1 MKKRLITLAIAGAVA
16 TPFAVQAGSL
26 TVPNQDITLSGGIT
40 GAYRNQTDTKKD
52 AFVVDDAL
60 LDFASE
66 AKTGGLGFDLG
77 LGTFANNSLYAG
89 SQLNSIGNGGTIT
102 AQYGWVSVMP
112 MEGLKIDAGKLATNV
127 GYELVPSYLNA
138 QALHGLVWNDQPAY
152 YTGARATYSTGD
164 MSFYAEANKNAFPTA
179 GGGPG
184 SGFGAS
190 ATMGPVFGA
199 VNVVSAVNEVYIVD
213 FIASGKAG
221 NIDLAANID
230 YIGKSKALKNATPN
244 TDDNATGIALYASFP
259 VAEKTTLP
267 IRFEYIN
274 DGTSNLYGL
283 TNSASGAT
291 SKSAYTFSISPTY
304 NFTKATF
311 VRGSISYVST
321 DKKSLYVDDQNHF
334 TDTSLTVGAQAGVLF

>member
-60 LDFASE
+60 LDFATE
-66 AKTGGLGFDLG
+66 AKTGGMGFDLG
-77 LGTFANNSLYAG
+77 IGALAGNSLYAN
-89 SQLNSIGNGGTIT
+89 SQLTSIGNGGSV
-102 AQYGWVSVMP
+102 AVQYGWVSVMP
-112 MEGLKIDAGKLATNV
+112 IDGLKIDAGKLATNV

-138 QALHGLVWNDQPAY
+138 QELHGLVWNDQPAY

-259 VAEKTTLP
+259 VTENDTIP
-267 IRFEYIN
+267 IRLEYVN

-283 TNSASGAT
+283 TNPASGT
-291 SKSAYTFSISPTY
+291 SSKSAYTFSISPTHH
-304 NFTKATF
+304 FTKATY
-311 VRGSISYVST
+311 VRGTIAYVT
-321 DKKSLYVDDQNHF
+321 TENKSLYTDDKGAF
-334 TDTSLTVGAQAGVLF
+334 TDTSLTAGVQAGVLF